1 MPWLKLMQFS
11 SFQQTNHRIKGLAWV
26 PYSKRLHARQ
36 MFSVPSLWWWAV
48 FPLTLPIIWR
58 SCLEMTFKVY
68 LAAIADCLKSHD
80 ISKISFQTNYWT
92 NKDYEA
98 YSHTNQDQYKQGT
111 AEIDPKDILVIR
123 IIEHK
128 W

>member
-1 MPWLKLMQFS
+1 
-11 SFQQTNHRIKGLAWV
+11 
-26 PYSKRLHARQ
+26 
-36 MFSVPSLWWWAV
+36 
-48 FPLTLPIIWR
+48 
-58 SCLEMTFKVY
+58 MTFKVY
-68 LAAIADCLKSHD
+68 LAAIADCLKSYD

-98 YSHTNQDQYKQGT
+98 YSHTSQDQYKQGT